1 MYFSKSKRLEVKI
14 LKEEKLTAVLV
25 NVETGMFGI
34 IEVANELETFY
45 KVLGCRRIDITI
57 RRIGDRVAEII
68 CDDEGLLV
76 DSPKISAI
84 DNLGQAQLAG
94 NLLIVGRCDSEG
106 NLTSLSAD
114 DAAYIFGKIQLL
126 ATRKIRNPYPILTQC
141 EYA

>member
-1 MYFSKSKRLEVKI
+1 M
-14 LKEEKLTAVLV
+14 KEEKLTAVLV

-84 DNLGQAQLAG
+84 DNLGQAQLVG